1 MNKQTQ
7 QIIIKMLTENTGRH
21 MLDSGGAHG
30 RHWERNQGRDFE
42 AEPRTTSEFL
52 ISTYKDKSSLDT
64 MITHNIYHW
73 LTERLDY
80 SERIDKIFHWFCN
93 RKSQVDLK
101 WDQNIDNFTKDRE
114 SMYDSSPMS
123 GYTYNDQSLLSQDIV
138 FHQFTLDHQDY
149 VILQIHNGCDAR
161 GGFTNPRVFECDE
174 SLFDYCRATLYAAN
188 TLDPAQTIM
197 PFGTDDNSHSWHSD
211 DGYHFYGDDCN
222 DLETYNVTDEP
233 ELRGQGLIFV
243 DGGHAYSPI
252 NGSQLEASE

>member
-1 MNKQTQ
+1 MNKTQ
-7 QIIIKMLTENTGRH
+7 QIIIKMLTEDTGRH
-21 MLDSGGAHG
+21 MLDSGGAYG
-30 RHWERNQGRDFE
+30 RHWERNQGRDFDS
-42 AEPRTTSEFL
+42 EPHTTSEFL

-101 WDQNIDNFTKDRE
+101 WDQNIDNFFNYLKPS
-114 SMYDSSPMS
+114 SMCDSSPTS
-123 GYTYNDQSLLSQDIV
+123 GYTYNDQALLSQDIV
-138 FHQFTLDHQDY
+138 FHQFSIDHDL

-174 SLFDYCRATLYAAN
+174 SLFDYCRATLHAEN
-188 TLDPAQTIM
+188 TLDPARTIM

-211 DGYHFYGDDCN
+211 DGYHFYGDDCR
-222 DLETYNVTDEP
+222 T
-233 ELRGQGLIFV
+233 
-243 DGGHAYSPI
+243 
-252 NGSQLEASE
+252 NGRFCRCVRSSLGVR